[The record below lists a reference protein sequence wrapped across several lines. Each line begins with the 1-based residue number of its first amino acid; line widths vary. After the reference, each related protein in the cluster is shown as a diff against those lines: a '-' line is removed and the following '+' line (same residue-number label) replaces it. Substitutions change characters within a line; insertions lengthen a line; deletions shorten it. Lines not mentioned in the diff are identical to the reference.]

1 MSPSGQV
8 ETQAE
13 AEAQPG
19 RPSALL
25 INIHARRGRHA
36 AKVLPGLLRGN
47 GLTLDSLSRIKR
59 PGDLRGE
66 AATLVAKGFGRIL
79 VAGGD
84 GTIATVASALAGT
97 GVLLGVL
104 PLGTANDFA
113 RSLAIPDDL
122 RQAARIAAGGHFRA
136 IDLGRANGHA
146 FLNVASVGLSVAA
159 RKALRG
165 EEKRRFGP
173 FAYAIAGA
181 RTLASHRTFVARIE
195 AEEGPVETEA
205 HQIVVGNGRFY
216 GGGVLVDP
224 SSTLDDGLL
233 SAYALGSRGRWELLR
248 TMVLLRMGV
257 PIQSPGDGFLR
268 TRRLRLS
275 TERPLPVNLDGEIRT
290 STPVDFSVD
299 PGALRV
305 LTPRPASAG

>member
-1 MSPSGQV
+1 MSAIGPA
-8 ETQAE
+8 EIE
-13 AEAQPG
+13 AEGVTRRG

-36 AKVLPGLLRGN
+36 AKALPGLLREN
-47 GLTLDSLSRIKR
+47 GLHLDELVRIRR
-59 PGDLRGE
+59 PSDLRRDAERVIAG
-66 AATLVAKGFGRIL
+66 GFRRIL

-97 GVLLGVL
+97 GIELGVL

-113 RSLAIPDDL
+113 RALGISSDL
-122 RQAARIAAGGHFRA
+122 RQAAAIAAGHHARP

-146 FLNVASVGLSVAA
+146 FLNVASIGLSVAA

-173 FAYAIAGA
+173 LAYAIAGA
-181 RTLASHRTFVARIE
+181 RTLARHRTFTARIV
-195 AEEGPVETEA
+195 AEEGEVETEA

-216 GGGVLVDP
+216 GGGVLVDRA
-224 SSTLDDGLL
+224 STLEDGLL

-248 TMVLLRMGV
+248 TMLLLRLGI
-257 PIQSPGDGFLR
+257 PLQNPGDGFLR
-268 TRRLRLS
+268 TRELVL
-275 TERPLPVNLDGEIRT
+275 TTDTPLPVNLDGEIRT
-290 STPVDFSVD
+290 STPVEFGVD

-305 LTPRPASAG
+305 LMPEGPTPP